1 MRASVQ
7 VITPEYAKQLL
18 ESNSGNRS
26 LNKHT
31 IERYRNDM
39 LAARWRPNGSSISIG
54 PDGRLLNGQ
63 HRLSALI
70 EADVAIE
77 FVLVYEDDND
87 VFATLDIGITR
98 PTSTILMMSGLHY
111 AVSAAAISRQVLS
124 YDTAPESVWSTE
136 TSGGRSAV
144 IEWAQQHAASDDL
157 LNACRAHY
165 EARSGIRSLGAWYGT
180 AAYLVLTRSPNVAKW
195 PEFHAGVASGVGLL
209 AGDARL
215 NLRNWVINKGQAPHS
230 EWDRQ
235 QALAVGLLAWDHYV
249 NGRSRDYLK
258 FQRSSLPMPGVA

>member
-7 VITPEYAKQLL
+7 VITPEGARQLL
-18 ESNSGNRS
+18 ESNSGNRT
-26 LNKHT
+26 LNKHI

-39 LAARWRPNGSSISIG
+39 IHGRWRPNGSSISVG

-77 FVLVYEDDND
+77 FVLVYEDTDD
-87 VFATLDIGITR
+87 VFSTLDIGITR
-98 PTSTILMMSGLHY
+98 PTSTILTMSGLHY
-111 AVSAAAISRQVLS
+111 ATAAAAISRQVLS
-124 YDTAPESVWSTE
+124 YDAAPESTWGTD

-144 IEWAQQHAASDDL
+144 IEWAQQHAESEDL
-157 LNACRAHY
+157 LNACRAHA
-165 EARSGIRSLGAWYGT
+165 EARAGMRSLGAWYGT
-180 AAYLVLTRSPNVAKW
+180 VAYLVLTRSHHADKW
-195 PEFHAGVASGVGLL
+195 FEFHVAVSSGVGLL

-215 NLRNWVINKGQAPHS
+215 ALRNWVINKGRAPQS

-235 QALAVGLLAWDHYV
+235 QALAIGLLAWNLYV
-249 NGRSRDYLK
+249 SGKTRDFLK
-258 FQRSSLPMPGVA
+258 FQRSSLPMPPVI